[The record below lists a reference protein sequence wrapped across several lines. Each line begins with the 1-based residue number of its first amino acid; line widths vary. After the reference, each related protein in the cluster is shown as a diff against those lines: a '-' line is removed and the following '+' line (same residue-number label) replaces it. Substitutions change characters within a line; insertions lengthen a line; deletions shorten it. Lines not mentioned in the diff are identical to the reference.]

1 MRKIEEQ
8 VIGAFVRGHEAT
20 NANTTATKNSLYL
33 HGNEIARRLPCGSI
47 EVSNAGWETRT
58 TQSRLNALCQLLGM
72 RSKVFTKNYT
82 MKIESINGVDV
93 PMFGGWHLIQEVSA

>member
-1 MRKIEEQ
+1 MRKIEKE
-8 VIGAFVRGHEAT
+8 VVGAFVLGHEAT

-33 HGNEIARRLPCGSI
+33 HGHEIARRLPCGSI

-82 MKIESINGVDV
+82 MRIEGIDGVDV
-93 PMFGGWHLIQEVSA
+93 PMFEGWHLIHDVTA